1 MKVVI
6 AGAGEVGTY
15 LAQMLSNENHDIVL
29 LDDDNQ
35 KLERIANQIDLL
47 TITGAANSIDDLK
60 SAGIGKA
67 DLFIAV
73 TPYESRNVL
82 ACILAKDLGA
92 AKTLARINNAEYLR
106 KVNKPKFLEMG
117 VDELIYPETLAAKE
131 IVASVK
137 QPGARVTQEFSGGKL
152 ILFGIKIRD
161 NASIVNKTLS
171 DIAQTNTGFRA
182 VAITRANDTIIPKGK
197 DMILAG
203 DIVYFVTTPNS
214 MLDLYDKAGKE
225 YFGVKNIMFLGGSRI
240 AQKTIEKL
248 QDQFNIKVIEQNKE
262 RCQQIA
268 DRFSNILVI
277 NGDGRNLELLKEEG
291 IEKMDAFVA
300 VTGNSEANILTCQLA
315 KKMGVKRT
323 VAEIENVDFISLAEQ
338 VGIGTVINKKFIAAS
353 FIYRFSMTSEI
364 SSIKCL
370 SSTDAEVIELI
381 ACAGSKAT
389 TRTVKDLDFP
399 DNAKIGGIIRGDQG
413 FIATGDTQIK
423 EGDRVVIFALPKTI
437 QKVDK
442 FFKGN

>member
-6 AGAGEVGTY
+6 AGAGEVGTH
-15 LAQMLSNENHDIVL
+15 LASMLSRENHDIIL
-29 LDDDNQ
+29 LDDNNN
-35 KLERIANQIDLL
+35 KLERIANQVDLM
-47 TITGAANSIDDLK
+47 TVNGAANSIADLK
-60 SAGIGKA
+60 SAGISKA

-73 TPYESRNVL
+73 TPYESRNIL

-92 AKTLARINNAEYLR
+92 GKTLARINNAEYLTR
-106 KVNKPKFLEMG
+106 INKPRFKELG

-131 IVASVK
+131 IIASVK
-137 QPGARVTQEFSGGKL
+137 QPGARVTHEFSGGKL
-152 ILFGIKIRD
+152 ILFGIKIRS
-161 NASIVNKTLS
+161 NAPIVNQTLS
-171 DIAQTNTGFRA
+171 EIAETSKGFRA
-182 VAITRANDTIIPKGK
+182 VAITRNHSTIIPKGK
-197 DMILAG
+197 DIILA
-203 DIVYFVTTPNS
+203 DDVVYFITSPNS
-214 MLDLYDKAGKE
+214 VIDLYEKAGKE

-248 QDQFNIKVIEQNKE
+248 QDQFNIKVIEKDKE

-277 NGDGRNLELLKEEG
+277 NGDGRDLDLLKEEG

-300 VTGNSEANILTCQLA
+300 VTGNSESNILTCQLA

-323 VAEIENVDFISLAEQ
+323 VAEIENIDFISLAEE

-370 SSTDAEVIELI
+370 SATEAEVFELV
-381 ACAGSKAT
+381 ARDGSKIT
-389 TRTVKDLDFP
+389 SGQVKDINFP
-399 DNAKIGGIIRGDQG
+399 ENANIGGVIRGDQS
-413 FIATGDTQIK
+413 FIVTGETQIK
-423 EGDRVVIFALPKTI
+423 DGDRVVIFALPAAIKKI
-437 QKVDK
+437 DK
-442 FFKGN
+442 FFNKK